1 VRSHI
6 ADPLAPRRDEN
17 DDEGDEVSQQTVD
30 KPQDCADRGLSRAR
44 HLPGLL
50 IDHPHADDYLAEG
63 LAAVTLHQCEIG
75 ERAQGIEQGRYG

>member
-17 DDEGDEVSQQTVD
+17 DDKGDEVAQQPVH
-30 KPQDCADRGLSRAR
+30 KPQDCADRRLSRAR

-50 IDHPHADDYLAEG
+50 IDNPQPDDYLADG
-63 LAAVTLHQCEIG
+63 LPAVTLHQCEIG
-75 ERAQGIEQGRYG
+75 ERAQGIEQSRYR